1 MPLSLL
7 RASALLLAL
16 SRFPLG
22 IAQDTDDDKETD
34 DGYIGYR
41 LTHRGDPESAVYETA
56 NTNDD
61 LILPEDPDVY
71 LNASVSVGL
80 IDIEVDNITAKVNLD
95 AKVLSLLHFS
105 AGVDA
110 SIDRVKL
117 RIENVSAKVEL
128 EARLENVVAMVDDV
142 LRSIDLNPIIATLGE
157 GVGKIVDGVGDI
169 VGDTVNDVVGAAG
182 NLARD
187 LPLGDVVNN
196 VAGAAGNLARDVP
209 LGDALN
215 DVTGTASKLARD
227 VPLGDA
233 LKNVAGAADKVAGDV
248 PLGDAINNV
257 ADAAGNV
264 ARDVPLGSGEDPLQV
279 AANLAK
285 RVPATGHG
293 SGADK
298 DPFNYNLEHNILY
311 SVNDYQGNRHRNRRL
326 DQNGDIFD
334 EYLDNDGN
342 EQSRQVVG
350 NYKDDMTFTGHNR
363 TVEVDGKKQFEL
375 QYEYKPFPGIE
386 AISWVYVDENGEV
399 VKTKVISE
407 AQGGGTST
415 VSNDSE
421 E

>member
-7 RASALLLAL
+7 RASTLLLLTL
-16 SRFPLG
+16 SRLPLG
-22 IAQDTDDDKETD
+22 FTQDPSSSKDQETKE

-41 LTHRGDPESAVYETA
+41 LTHRGDPESAIYETA
-56 NTNDD
+56 NTGSDPD

-142 LRSIDLNPIIATLGE
+142 LRSIDLNPIIATLGQ
-157 GVGKIVDGVGDI
+157 GVGKIVDGVGD
-169 VGDTVNDVVGAAG
+169 VVVGGGESGDASGKAG
-182 NLARD
+182 NN
-187 LPLGDVVNN
+187 LPVKE
-196 VAGAAGNLARDVP
+196 VP
-209 LGDALN
+209 LGAR
-215 DVTGTASKLARD
+215 GASGDEHEHDLSRR
-227 VPLGDA
+227 VP
-233 LKNVAGAADKVAGDV
+233 
-248 PLGDAINNV
+248 
-257 ADAAGNV
+257 AAGHGH
-264 ARDVPLGSGEDPLQV
+264 GSGED
-279 AANLAK
+279 
-285 RVPATGHG
+285 H
-293 SGADK
+293 

-311 SVNDYQGNRHRNRRL
+311 SVNNYQGNKHRNRRL

-350 NYKDDMTFTGHNR
+350 YYKDDMTFNGHNR
-363 TVEVDGKKQFEL
+363 TIEVDGKVKEFEL

-386 AISWVYVDENGEV
+386 AICWIYVDTEGKV
-399 VKTKVISE
+399 VRTKVISE

>member
-7 RASALLLAL
+7 QASALLLAF
-16 SRFPLG
+16 SRLPLG
-22 IAQDTDDDKETD
+22 LAQETDDKETD

-142 LRSIDLNPIIATLGE
+142 LRSIDLNPVIATLGE

-187 LPLGDVVNN
+187 
-196 VAGAAGNLARDVP
+196 VP
-209 LGDALN
+209 LGDAL
-215 DVTGTASKLARD
+215 
-227 VPLGDA
+227 
-233 LKNVAGAADKVAGDV
+233 
-248 PLGDAINNV
+248 NNV
-257 ADAAGNV
+257 ADAAGNI

-342 EQSRQVVG
+342 EQSRKVVG

-363 TVEVDGKKQFEL
+363 TVETADGKKQFEL

-386 AISWVYVDENGEV
+386 AISWVYVDEEDKV

>member
-1 MPLSLL
+1 MPLSLVQ
-7 RASALLLAL
+7 ASALLLTL
-16 SRFPLG
+16 SRLPLG
-22 IAQDTDDDKETD
+22 LTQDTSSSKDQEPKE

-41 LTHRGDPESAVYETA
+41 LTHRGDPESTIYETA
-56 NTNDD
+56 NTGSDPD
-61 LILPEDPDVY
+61 LVLPEDPDVY

-142 LRSIDLNPIIATLGE
+142 LRSIDLNPIIATLGQ
-157 GVGKIVDGVGDI
+157 GVGKIVDGVGD
-169 VGDTVNDVVGAAG
+169 VVGGGEGGDAAG
-182 NLARD
+182 E
-187 LPLGDVVNN
+187 
-196 VAGAAGNLARDVP
+196 AGNNLPVREVP
-209 LGDALN
+209 LG
-215 DVTGTASKLARD
+215 GTSGAS
-227 VPLGDA
+227 GDENEHD
-233 LKNVAGAADKVAGDV
+233 L
-248 PLGDAINNV
+248 
-257 ADAAGNV
+257 
-264 ARDVPLGSGEDPLQV
+264 S
-279 AANLAK
+279 K
-285 RVPATGHG
+285 RVPAAGHGHG
-293 SGADK
+293 SGENH

-311 SVNDYQGNRHRNRRL
+311 SVNNYQGNKHRNRRL

-350 NYKDDMTFTGHNR
+350 YYKDDMMFNGHNR
-363 TVEVDGKKQFEL
+363 TIEVDGRVKEFEL

-386 AISWVYVDENGEV
+386 AICWIYVDAEGKV
-399 VKTKVISE
+399 VRTKVISE

>member
-7 RASALLLAL
+7 RTSALLLTL
-16 SRFPLG
+16 SRLPLG
-22 IAQDTDDDKETD
+22 FTQDTSSSKDQKPKE
-34 DGYIGYR
+34 DGYLGYR
-41 LTHRGDPESAVYETA
+41 LTHRGDPESAIYETA
-56 NTNDD
+56 NTSDED

-157 GVGKIVDGVGDI
+157 GVGKVLDGVGD
-169 VGDTVNDVVGAAG
+169 VVGG
-182 NLARD
+182 
-187 LPLGDVVNN
+187 GES
-196 VAGAAGNLARDVP
+196 G
-209 LGDALN
+209 
-215 DVTGTASKLARD
+215 
-227 VPLGDA
+227 
-233 LKNVAGAADKVAGDV
+233 
-248 PLGDAINNV
+248 
-257 ADAAGNV
+257 DAAGKAGNNLPV
-264 ARDVPLGSGEDPLQV
+264 RDEPLGARGASGEEHD
-279 AANLAK
+279 LAK

-293 SGADK
+293 HGLGEDH

-311 SVNDYQGNRHRNRRL
+311 SVNDYQGNKHRNRRL
-326 DQNGDIFD
+326 NQNGDIFD

-350 NYKDDMTFTGHNR
+350 YFKDNMTFNGHNR
-363 TVEVDGKKQFEL
+363 TIEVDGKVKEFEL

-386 AISWVYVDENGEV
+386 AICW
-399 VKTKVISE
+399 I
-407 AQGGGTST
+407 
-415 VSNDSE
+415 
-421 E
+421 

>member
-1 MPLSLL
+1 MPISLL
-7 RASALLLAL
+7 RAATLLLSLSRLPAL
-16 SRFPLG
+16 SF
-22 IAQDTDDDKETD
+22 AQDTEDDKETD

-56 NTNDD
+56 NTDND

-128 EARLENVVAMVDDV
+128 EARLENVVAMVDSV
-142 LRSIDLNPIIATLGE
+142 LQSIDVNPLLATLGQ
-157 GVGKIVDGVGDI
+157 GVGKVLDGVGDI
-169 VGDTVNDVVGAAG
+169 VGDTVNDVVDTAG
-182 NLARD
+182 K
-187 LPLGDVVNN
+187 VV
-196 VAGAAGNLARDVP
+196 RDVP

-215 DVTGTASKLARD
+215 
-227 VPLGDA
+227 
-233 LKNVAGAADKVAGDV
+233 NVAGAAGNVLKDV
-248 PLGDAINNV
+248 PLNG
-257 ADAAGNV
+257 
-264 ARDVPLGSGEDPLQV
+264 LGSEPLEV
-279 AANLAK
+279 VANLAK
-285 RVPATGHG
+285 RVPSAVGHG

-298 DPFNYNLEHNILY
+298 DPFNYNIQHNILY

-334 EYLDNDGN
+334 EFLDNDGN

-350 NYKDDMTFTGHNR
+350 YYKDDMTFTGHNR
-363 TVEVDGKKQFEL
+363 TVEVDGKTEFEL

-386 AISWVYVDENGEV
+386 AISWIYVDAEEGEV
-399 VKTKVISE
+399 VRTKVISE